1 MYGVMSQKIN
11 IKVSVDTFIKSDSLN
26 RKVPESSVHYQ
37 VLRIRNTKMANH
49 PNTNDKK
56 DSNGADGEEQNIS
69 EMEKRINATIVA
81 TIKESISYINDKLTP
96 I

>member
-1 MYGVMSQKIN
+1 
-11 IKVSVDTFIKSDSLN
+11 
-26 RKVPESSVHYQ
+26 
-37 VLRIRNTKMANH
+37 MANH
-49 PNTNDKK
+49 PNTKDMK